1 MLSCIIVLCGLHE
14 TYQMM
19 LYPAHL
25 LCAGRCRYDGHALVD
40 LVGIRAD
47 NFSTT

>member
-1 MLSCIIVLCGLHE
+1 MFCCIIILCGLHE

-25 LCAGRCRYDGHALVD
+25 LCAGRCRYDRHAFVD
-40 LVGIRAD
+40 LVSICAD
-47 NFSTT
+47 NFSMT